1 MRSKTII
8 TALAATAA
16 SLAVAGPAAAQTV
29 LVEQERPFSVDAA
42 KGVSVY
48 SHYDESIDAY
58 RLVARQDGQL
68 KTLNVDPLPVP
79 FDVDVGTSR
88 TGALVAVYSRSTGDE
103 NTDLF
108 RYSFA
113 SDSETRLASLSSAN
127 ADEREPSVWQ
137 GDIAFVRSTADG
149 KQRLM
154 VGNTGKNGAPRTL
167 VTRSGNG
174 AIINPALSSLRVA
187 YVTAGTR
194 NGFGFQAVHTRTL
207 RAGIDRTVHV
217 ARSGGANFAQVT
229 GPSWSDTGKALY
241 FARTN
246 MGSGT
251 GNRYHRY
258 SPATGQVTQA
268 RGRSDAISTAF
279 IGGPEGLLV
288 TTNPTV
294 IEGGCDYGDGTG
306 EPTTCQLIATG
317 PLSYTRP

>member
-16 SLAVAGPAAAQTV
+16 SLAVAGPAAAATV

-42 KGVSVY
+42 MGVSVY
-48 SHYDESIDAY
+48 SQYDEAIDAY
-58 RLVARQDGQL
+58 RLVARQGGES

-88 TGALVAVYSRSTGDE
+88 TGALVAVYSRSSGDE
-103 NTDLF
+103 NTDLY

-113 SDSETRLASLSSAN
+113 SGSETRLAGLSSDSAS
-127 ADEREPSVWQ
+127 ERDPSVWR
-137 GDIAFVRSTADG
+137 GDIAFVRSSGG
-149 KQRLM
+149 KERLM

-174 AIINPALSSLRVA
+174 AIVNPALSSLRVA

-207 RAGIDRTVHV
+207 RAGLDRTVHV

-229 GPSWSDTGKALY
+229 GPSWSDSGRALY

-246 MGSGT
+246 MGSAT

-268 RGRSDAISTAF
+268 QGRSDAISTAF
-279 IGGPEGLLV
+279 IGGAEGLLV

-294 IEGGCDYGDGTG
+294 IEDGCDYGDA
-306 EPTTCQLIATG
+306 EPTTCKLIATG
-317 PLSYTRP
+317 PLTYTRP

>member
-1 MRSKTII
+1 MRSKSII

-16 SLAVAGPAAAQTV
+16 TLAVAGPAAAQTV
-29 LVEQERPFSVDAA
+29 LVEQAHPFSVDAA

-48 SHYDESIDAY
+48 SHYDEAIEAY
-58 RLVARQDGQL
+58 RLVARQGGQL
-68 KTLNVDPLPVP
+68 KTLDVDPLPVP
-79 FDVDVGTSR
+79 FDVDIGTSR

-103 NTDLF
+103 NTDLY

-113 SDSETRLASLSSAN
+113 SDSETRLASLSSDSAS
-127 ADEREPSVWQ
+127 ERDPSVWQ
-137 GDIAFVRSTADG
+137 GDIAFVRSAGG
-149 KQRLM
+149 KERLM

-174 AIINPALSSLRVA
+174 AIVDPALSSLRVA
-187 YVTAGTR
+187 YVTVGTR

-207 RAGIDRTVHV
+207 RAGLDRTVHV
-217 ARSGGANFAQVT
+217 ARSGGANYAQVT
-229 GPSWSDTGKALY
+229 GPSWSDTGRALY

-246 MGSGT
+246 MGSQT

-279 IGGPEGLLV
+279 IGGTEGLLV
-288 TTNPTV
+288 TTNPT
-294 IEGGCDYGDGTG
+294 GSGACSYDG

-317 PLSYTRP
+317 PLTYSRP

>member
-29 LVEQERPFSVDAA
+29 LVEQARPFSVDAA

-48 SHYDESIDAY
+48 SQYDDSIDAY

-79 FDVDVGTSR
+79 FDVDIGTNR
-88 TGALVAVYSRSTGDE
+88 AGALVAVYSRSIGDE

-113 SDSETRLASLSSAN
+113 SDSETRLTSLSRAD
-127 ADEREPSVWQ
+127 ADERDPSVWN

-154 VGNTGKNGAPRTL
+154 VGRTGANGAPRTL
-167 VTRSGNG
+167 VKRQGNG
-174 AIINPALSSLRVA
+174 AIVNPALSSLRVA

-194 NGFGFQAVHTRTL
+194 DEFEFQAVHTRTL
-207 RAGIDRTVHV
+207 RAGIDRTIHV

-258 SPATGQVTQA
+258 SPATGQVTEA

-279 IGGPEGLLV
+279 IGGTEGLLV

-294 IEGGCDYGDGTG
+294 AQDECSYDDGAG
-306 EPTTCQLIATG
+306 KPTTCQLIATG
-317 PLSYTRP
+317 PLTYSRP